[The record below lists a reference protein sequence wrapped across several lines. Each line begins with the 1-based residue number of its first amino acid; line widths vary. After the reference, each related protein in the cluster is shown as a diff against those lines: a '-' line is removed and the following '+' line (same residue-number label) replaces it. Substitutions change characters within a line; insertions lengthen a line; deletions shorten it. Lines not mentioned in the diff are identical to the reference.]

1 MYFVFVWH
9 YGMNTLKGDDW
20 VFVPL
25 VDVAQHGHLTLG
37 ILWAQYN
44 ESHMLIPK
52 LLWII
57 FGLTTHTDTKIIMLF
72 DALLFTASYAF
83 LLVVYRRT
91 AGSWLGPIQV
101 IVVGLVWFS
110 LADWENALW
119 GFQMAWYLS
128 LLFFMAM
135 LLVLSRREI
144 TRLGLTAAVVFA
156 AAASLCTVQ
165 GLLVWPVGLLCIL
178 WRVEGRG
185 RWISLGGPWVA
196 GGVATASVYFWQ
208 YNSHTAAGGAG
219 VGASIFEP
227 ATVIEYLLAEVGNV
241 FPGNYSVALHAWV
254 GFALLSAAAGVLIA
268 SWYQRKYLVGPPPLP
283 LPVALI
289 AFALL
294 FDLSV
299 AVARLSFGL
308 SSALWPRY
316 TMANLLL
323 ILGIVLFLV
332 PRLPRRLDAVR
343 ISLSPYGFV
352 ACVILIALL
361 LTQIATSAKY
371 GIDSARADSA
381 SQSVG
386 ARIATN
392 LSRVVPASA
401 RPELVTTYLYPSYGD
416 FLVIA
421 AIARQDQLGEF
432 IPESYRHYRAL
443 GPPEKS
449 VQIAL
454 AVVRQTLGAW
464 CKLAPGDT
472 RPQVY
477 DQLGSPHGEEFAPWA
492 RGLAKAGYLTNRYAE
507 WDVGND
513 VLIADFK
520 NGRAMTLQAF
530 AAQIPNR
537 ATDTPCSATRS

>member
-1 MYFVFVWH
+1 VGAASDVVAISSPAGQGDARPADNDGPASRRVSLGLLARWAAVCVAPALYLVFVWH

-57 FGLTTHTDTKIIMLF
+57 FGLTTHTDTKSIMLF

-128 LLFFMAM
+128 LFFFMAM

-196 GGVATASVYFWQ
+196 GGVST
-208 YNSHTAAGGAG
+208 
-219 VGASIFEP
+219 
-227 ATVIEYLLAEVGNV
+227 
-241 FPGNYSVALHAWV
+241 
-254 GFALLSAAAGVLIA
+254 
-268 SWYQRKYLVGPPPLP
+268 
-283 LPVALI
+283 
-289 AFALL
+289 
-294 FDLSV
+294 
-299 AVARLSFGL
+299 FG
-308 SSALWPRY
+308 S
-316 TMANLLL
+316 TT
-323 ILGIVLFLV
+323 
-332 PRLPRRLDAVR
+332 
-343 ISLSPYGFV
+343 
-352 ACVILIALL
+352 
-361 LTQIATSAKY
+361 LTQQPGELESEL
-371 GIDSARADSA
+371 
-381 SQSVG
+381 QSS
-386 ARIATN
+386 N
-392 LSRVVPASA
+392 
-401 RPELVTTYLYPSYGD
+401 
-416 FLVIA
+416 
-421 AIARQDQLGEF
+421 
-432 IPESYRHYRAL
+432 
-443 GPPEKS
+443 PP
-449 VQIAL
+449 
-454 AVVRQTLGAW
+454 R
-464 CKLAPGDT
+464 
-472 RPQVY
+472 
-477 DQLGSPHGEEFAPWA
+477 
-492 RGLAKAGYLTNRYAE
+492 
-507 WDVGND
+507 
-513 VLIADFK
+513 
-520 NGRAMTLQAF
+520 
-530 AAQIPNR
+530 
-537 ATDTPCSATRS
+537 